1 MLADCAF
8 VPMSLV
14 QSQAS
19 DRLCFRAD
27 VVGSGAGNVCRK
39 KFIYIFGMEGVP
51 VSRNSAQN
59 LSFLEWRGYRYLGIQ
74 PRICKCVGKVI
85 TLTSDAM
92 LAFSK

>member
-1 MLADCAF
+1 VNQGTAVLVDCAF

-19 DRLCFRAD
+19 GRLYFRAD

-39 KFIYIFGMEGVP
+39 DCIYIFGMEGVS

-59 LSFLEWRGYRYLGIQ
+59 LQVCR
-74 PRICKCVGKVI
+74 
-85 TLTSDAM
+85 
-92 LAFSK
+92 